1 MTLLDRLAL
10 GRSDLVTAAS
20 GLVLTV
26 VLVAGVEHEGTKRS
40 FLVMFGLAAFA
51 AAVAGFMRR
60 PHVMVALT
68 VVYFAVLPTMKVF
81 VTPLLGATKDL
92 LSLSAL
98 TAAVLIYLERRRTG
112 HGQIVEPALLVPIVL
127 ILGLYVVNLGG
138 ALTGDTGHGIAWFH
152 GVRLFAEPLCLFV
165 VGATL
170 PDSGRTLRWGI
181 RALLAAC
188 AVSAFYGILQQAVG
202 FHRLVTLGYTYGQ
215 EVRTFSGGHLRSFGT
230 LDEPFA
236 YAGLLLLGFAVLLTW
251 SRWRRTLI
259 WLLFGLLSFGLLVSF
274 VRTAALIAAALLA
287 LALAR
292 RGHGRYAVI
301 LMLGAVAAA
310 VAAFVLASEKTAT
323 RTVPINSTTY
333 LTLNGRTNI
342 WASTLNSPADWIFG
356 KGVGATGTASRRAT
370 LALSGSST
378 TKATGGTVV
387 DSSYFAVIADVGIA
401 GLALLATFF
410 VGTFVSAVGAARRGS
425 GAAWLGIGLLI
436 VTLLDALTRESFTGF
451 PTAYLAMLLLGLS
464 YAVWRNEDR
473 SPDERFAV
481 P

>member
-1 MTLLDRLAL
+1 MTLLERLAL

-20 GLVLTV
+20 GLLLTA

-51 AAVAGFMRR
+51 AAVVGFMRR
-60 PHVMVALT
+60 PHVLVALT
-68 VVYFAVLPTMKVF
+68 VVYFAVLPTLKVF
-81 VTPLLGATKDL
+81 VTPLLGGTKDL
-92 LSLSAL
+92 LSLAAL
-98 TAAVLIYLERRRTG
+98 SAAVIVYLERRHVPHERLIDRG
-112 HGQIVEPALLVPIVL
+112 LLLPIVL

-181 RALLAAC
+181 RALLGAC
-188 AVSAFYGILQQAVG
+188 AFSALYGILQQAVG
-202 FHRLVTLGYTYGQ
+202 FHRLLTLGYTYGE

-236 YAGLLLLGFAVLLTW
+236 YAGLLLLGLAVLLLWT
-251 SRWRRTLI
+251 RWKPSI
-259 WLLFGLLSFGLLVSF
+259 WLVFGLLGVGILVSY

-287 LALAR
+287 VALAR

-310 VAAFVLASEKTAT
+310 VAVFVLASEKTAT
-323 RTVPINSTTY
+323 RSVPINSTTY

-342 WASTLNSPADWIFG
+342 WASTLHSPADWIFG
-356 KGVGATGTASRRAT
+356 RGVGATGTASRRAT

-378 TKATGGTVV
+378 TKPSGGTVV

-401 GLALLATFF
+401 GLGLLAIFF
-410 VGTFVSAVGAARRGS
+410 IGTFSSAVDAARRGS
-425 GAAWLGIGLLI
+425 RAAWLGIGLLT

-451 PTAYLAMLLLGLS
+451 PTAYLAMLLLGLA
-464 YAVWRNEDR
+464 YAVWRNEGR
-473 SPDERFAV
+473 AEREPAV

>member
-1 MTLLDRLAL
+1 MTLLDRVAL
-10 GRSDLVTAAS
+10 GRSDLLTAAS
-20 GLVLTV
+20 GLLLTA

-60 PHVMVALT
+60 PHVLVALT
-68 VVYFAVLPTMKVF
+68 VAYFSVLPTLKVF
-81 VTPLLGATKDL
+81 VTPLLGGTKDL
-92 LSLSAL
+92 LSLAAL
-98 TAAVLIYLERRRTG
+98 TAAGLLFLQHRHVAHEGVI
-112 HGQIVEPALLVPIVL
+112 EPGLLLPIVL

-152 GVRLFAEPLCLFV
+152 GVRLFGEPLCLFI

-170 PDSGRTLRWGI
+170 PDSVRTLRWGI
-181 RALLAAC
+181 RALLGAC
-188 AVSAFYGILQQAVG
+188 ALSAFYGILQQAVG
-202 FHRLVTLGYTYGQ
+202 FHRLLTLGYTYGQ

-236 YAGLLLLGFAVLLTW
+236 YAGLLLLGLAVLLTW
-251 SRWRRTLI
+251 TRWKPPI
-259 WLLFGLLSFGLLVSF
+259 WLVFGLLGLGILVSY
-274 VRTAALIAAALLA
+274 VRTAAIIAAALLA
-287 LALAR
+287 VALAM

-301 LMLGAVAAA
+301 LMLSAIAVA

-323 RTVPINSTTY
+323 RTVPLNSSTY

-342 WASTLNSPADWIFG
+342 WASTLHSPADWIFG
-356 KGVGATGTASRRAT
+356 RGVGATGTASRRAT
-370 LALSGSST
+370 LSLSGSST
-378 TKATGGTVV
+378 TKPTGGTVV

-401 GLALLATFF
+401 GLGLLVFFF
-410 VGTFVSAVGAARRGS
+410 VRTFSSAVGAARGGS
-425 GAAWLGIGLLI
+425 RAAWLGIGLLT

-451 PTAYLAMLLLGLS
+451 PTAYVAMLLLGLT
-464 YAVWRNEDR
+464 YAVWRHEGR
-473 SPDERFAV
+473 ARGEPAV